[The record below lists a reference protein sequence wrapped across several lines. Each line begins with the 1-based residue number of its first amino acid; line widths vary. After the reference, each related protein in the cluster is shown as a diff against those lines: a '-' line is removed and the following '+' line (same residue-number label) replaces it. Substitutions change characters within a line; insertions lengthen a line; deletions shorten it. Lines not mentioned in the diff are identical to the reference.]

1 MKRLLLAGVAALSVL
16 SASAAHA
23 AQQPHVV
30 VGKPRV
36 VTTGSGINLLPPPQ
50 YDKQYDGEL
59 EMQRISTQ
67 AEIDRVCEGTSHY
80 SCASR
85 SRDGKRCWIFMATD
99 DVLKRSHMDYAF
111 ALRHELAHC
120 NGWHHPHPNALKR
133 KHFQAGDT
141 WNEAE
146 GAKWVV
152 IGHFGTM
159 PILPERMRILATYP
173 PVVCITPEWKEEPC
187 KNRETAMAVKTPLPA
202 WGETY
207 EDLWRWCREHGYPAT
222 PKCKEL

>member
-1 MKRLLLAGVAALSVL
+1 MGARYERQPSRLEMKKLLLTGIAALSVL
-16 SASAAHA
+16 TASAAHA
-23 AQQPHVV
+23 RPQVV
-30 VGKPRV
+30 VDKPRI
-36 VTTGSGINLLPPPQ
+36 VTTGPRINLLPPPQ

-67 AEIDRVCEGTSHY
+67 AEIDRICDGTSHY
-80 SCASR
+80 ACTSR

-99 DVLKRSHMDYAF
+99 DVLKQHGMQYAF

-120 NGWHHPHPNALKR
+120 NGWHHPHPNALKG

-152 IGHFGTM
+152 IGNFKTM
-159 PILPERMRILATYP
+159 PILPERTRILATYP
-173 PVVCITPEWKEEPC
+173 PVVCVTPEWKEEPC
-187 KNRETAMAVKTPLPA
+187 KNRVPA
-202 WGETY
+202 IAGKDEKAS
-207 EDLWRWCREHGYPAT
+207 LN
-222 PKCKEL
+222 